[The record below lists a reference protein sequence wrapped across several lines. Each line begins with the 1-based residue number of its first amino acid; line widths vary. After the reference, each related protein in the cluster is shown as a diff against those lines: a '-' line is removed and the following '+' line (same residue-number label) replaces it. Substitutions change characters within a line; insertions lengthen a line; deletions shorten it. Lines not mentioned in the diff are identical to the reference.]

1 VNSPLQQLSERIGSE
16 LEEIEHVAQR
26 AEEGWR
32 RFQESLDE
40 YYLDGVALNL
50 HGFYNG
56 LERIFE
62 RVASSLDGAKP
73 TGENW
78 HFVLLQQ
85 MSREVK
91 GIRPA
96 VISEAVRLQLDEFRG
111 FRHVVRN
118 VYTFNFESDR
128 VADLLDKLRPLFA
141 QVQAE
146 LLAFA
151 QFLEEKAG

>member
-1 VNSPLQQLSERIGSE
+1 MKLPLQQLSERIRSE

-26 AEEGWR
+26 AEEGWQ

-62 RVASSLDGAKP
+62 RIASTVDGAKP
-73 TGENW
+73 AGENW

-85 MSREVK
+85 MSREIK

-118 VYTFNFESDR
+118 VYTFNFESDK
-128 VADLLDKLRPLFA
+128 VSDLLEKLWPLFA

-146 LLAFA
+146 LQAFA

>member
-16 LEEIEHVAQR
+16 LEEIEHVVQR

-50 HGFYNG
+50 HGFYTG

-62 RVASSLDGAKP
+62 RVASTLDGAKP

-91 GIRPA
+91 NFRPA
-96 VISEAVRLQLDEFRG
+96 VISEAVRLQLNEFRG

-118 VYTFNFESDR
+118 AYTFNFESDK

>member
-1 VNSPLQQLSERIGSE
+1 VKPPLQQLSERIR
-16 LEEIEHVAQR
+16 LKFEEIEHVVQR

-32 RFQESLDE
+32 RFQESHDE

-62 RVASSLDGAKP
+62 RVASTLDGAKP

-85 MSREVK
+85 MSPEVK
-91 GIRPA
+91 DIRPA
-96 VISEAVRLQLDEFRG
+96 VISEAVR
-111 FRHVVRN
+111 
-118 VYTFNFESDR
+118 
-128 VADLLDKLRPLFA
+128 
-141 QVQAE
+141 
-146 LLAFA
+146 
-151 QFLEEKAG
+151 